1 MIVMPPLWP
10 RYQPFRSNFGSSAA
24 SIIGASI
31 LPVWPTGR
39 ILIARYRHLGSTQEV
54 TWTSMFN
61 CSVQT
66 IQTSVA
72 RKARFGKT
80 EVALANPVIVFAA
93 DEESGP
99 VRKEYF
105 ARTILWYLSRTIWP
119 RDRDLPAS

>member
-1 MIVMPPLWP
+1 
-10 RYQPFRSNFGSSAA
+10 
-24 SIIGASI
+24 
-31 LPVWPTGR
+31 
-39 ILIARYRHLGSTQEV
+39 
-54 TWTSMFN
+54 MFN

-72 RKARFGKT
+72 RKARFGKIAAIT